1 MTAQLTE
8 PAVLRITD
16 LETEPSR
23 ELVGGKA
30 LSLWRMSRLGLR
42 VPPAVVITT
51 RSCAEYFS
59 RGRTL
64 SDELFEEIV
73 SGIGYLE
80 EKTGRR
86 LGASD
91 KPLFVS
97 VRSGAAVSMP
107 GMMDTILNLGI
118 NETTEAALA
127 AESGNPQFAADVR
140 RRFSALYGKLVAGCL
155 EDLEDLPDTAA
166 VLQAIS
172 EETGSA
178 VPDDPYEALRGAV
191 CAVFDSSQ
199 SRRAKAYRA
208 HYGIPD
214 DIGTAVTIQ
223 AMVFGNLDD
232 DSGTGVVFTRNPL
245 TGSREPYGEYLPRG
259 QGEDV
264 VSGRVTP
271 RPLSWLA
278 ENRPELHAEL
288 VSAAELLDR
297 EGRDAQDIE
306 FTVQH
311 GTLYLLQSR
320 AAKRTAQAAVRI
332 ATAMVEEGS
341 IDPATACS
349 RVTAEQVRHL
359 LRPAI
364 DPDRIGD
371 AEPIVTGTSASPG
384 YAVGIAVGTAEEA
397 QAKPGSIL
405 VREATSPEDVHGMIA
420 AAAVVTEKGGS
431 TSHAAVVSRALD
443 TPCVVGCGEGTSS
456 ALVGKLVTVDATGGR
471 IYPGEIPGRATT
483 VDDDEDLAT
492 LLRWARDL
500 APIRVVPT
508 ADEVDGLVFDADQA
522 LIESGEELPTIPNGT
537 HAVSGA
543 YFDTDE
549 GVQAALDAG
558 VSVIVSTN
566 PLPVLLAAIAY
577 RKDSDD

>member
-191 CAVFDSSQ
+191 CSVFDSSQ

-341 IDPATACS
+341 IDAATACS

-508 ADEVDGLVFDADQA
+508 ADEVDGPVFDADQA